1 MRRGAKLIA
10 CGIVFAAFIGA
21 SLLARIVF
29 LFASSATQKRV
40 AITLTQIG
48 ARLLLRVLGIAIDV
62 PNALPTLPPQ
72 GCLVVSNH
80 QSYLDILVLSAH
92 FPVQFVAKKDIASW
106 PLIGWMAQLGNTIF
120 IDRGSTRQSLK
131 CAHEIIASLQQGVH
145 VLVFPEGTSTNGTE
159 VLPFKSLLFC
169 AALKTGSPVLPLTL
183 NYTTI
188 NEQPL
193 NHQTR
198 DLCCW
203 HGEMEFVRHFWD
215 VLSLQS
221 IEVFL
226 EAHDMLNPPHTIT
239 SQELAQRAYENVAR
253 RFTAP
258 PTPTSA
264 TTAPPI
270 KTIDATSEFLLGAVL
285 MSLVNHEPYS
295 LTEGDYGEA

>member
-1 MRRGAKLIA
+1 M
-10 CGIVFAAFIGA
+10 VFAGFIAA
-21 SLLARIVF
+21 SLLFRIIF
-29 LFASSATQKRV
+29 LFASSAKQKRV
-40 AITLTQIG
+40 AIALTQMG
-48 ARLLLRVLGIAIDV
+48 ARLLLRVLGIAIHT
-62 PNALPTLPPQ
+62 PRPFLSLPEQ

-120 IDRGSTRQSLK
+120 IDRGSTRQSWQ
-131 CAHEIIASLQQGVH
+131 CAQSIITSLQEGTH
-145 VLVFPEGTSTNGTE
+145 VLVFPEGTSTNGTQ

-203 HGEMEFVRHFWD
+203 HGEMEFVSHFWN

-226 EAHDMLNPPHTIT
+226 EAHDMLNPLHSTT
-239 SQELAQRAYENVAR
+239 AQELAQRAYENVAR
-253 RFTAP
+253 RFIAP

-264 TTAPPI
+264 TTEPPI
-270 KTIDATSEFLLGAVL
+270 ETIDATSEFLLGAVL

-295 LTEGDYGEA
+295 LTEGDYGET